1 MPAPATEIRTLAHP
15 RFFYV
20 DADIFRKHLEPD
32 CMNHSCVQLD
42 PHIAKHDICCQYG
55 ADVDLDERAAIL
67 SHGEQLRSIMDPDAA
82 AAPWFTE
89 EELIDPDY
97 PSGKYVRTAVHNGGC
112 VFLSHD
118 KRGCAI
124 HRASIEGGWD
134 FHGVKPGI
142 CRLFPLTYTTDSIL
156 ISDDYREYSCAYQP
170 GTPTL
175 YRALRSSI
183 AALFG
188 EELVI
193 AMDAVE
199 MDLRSTTPGAA
210 QPSLRVIH

>member
-1 MPAPATEIRTLAHP
+1 MPQPASELRKLAHP
-15 RFFYV
+15 RFHYCDV
-20 DADIFRKHLEPD
+20 EIFRKPLVPD
-32 CMNHSCVQLD
+32 CMSHSCVQLE
-42 PHIAKHDICCQYG
+42 PHVARLDVCCQYG

-67 SHGEQLRSIMDPDAA
+67 ARADQLREIMSPEAA

-89 EELIDPDY
+89 EELEDPDY
-97 PSGKYVRTAVHNGGC
+97 PSGKYVRTAVFGDGC

-124 HRASIEGGWD
+124 HRASIEGNWD

-156 ISDDYREYSCAYQP
+156 IADDYVDYSCAFHP
-170 GTPTL
+170 NTPTL
-175 YRALRSSI
+175 YRVLRSSI

-188 EELVI
+188 EELVT

-199 MDLRSTTPGAA
+199 RSVQAA
-210 QPSLRVIH
+210 PPLAPSLRVIQ

>member
-1 MPAPATEIRTLAHP
+1 MPQPAEELRKLDHP
-15 RFFYV
+15 RFHYCDV
-20 DADIFRKHLEPD
+20 EIFRKPLVPD
-32 CMNHSCVQLD
+32 CMTHSCAQLE
-42 PHIAKHDICCQYG
+42 PHVARVDICCQYG

-67 SHGEQLRSIMDPDAA
+67 SHAEQLKSIMTPEAA

-97 PSGKYVRTAVHNGGC
+97 PSGKYVRTAVFGDGC
-112 VFLSHD
+112 VFLSQD
-118 KRGCAI
+118 QRGCSI

-156 ISDDYREYSCAYQP
+156 IADDYRDYSCAYTP

-175 YRALRSSI
+175 YRVQRSSI

-188 EELVI
+188 EDLVI
-193 AMDAVE
+193 AMDAIEAEVIGK
-199 MDLRSTTPGAA
+199 P
-210 QPSLRVIH
+210 QPVTLRVVQ

>member
-1 MPAPATEIRTLAHP
+1 MPQPANELRKLAHP
-15 RFFYV
+15 RFHYV
-20 DADIFRKHLEPD
+20 DAEVFRKPLVAD
-32 CMNHSCVQLD
+32 CMTHSCVQVEPTHRARLD
-42 PHIAKHDICCQYG
+42 VCCQYG

-67 SHGEQLRSIMDPDAA
+67 AHAEQLRQILTPEAA

-89 EELIDPDY
+89 EVLLDPDY
-97 PSGKYVRTAVHNGGC
+97 PSGKYVRTAVHGDGC

-118 KRGCAI
+118 QRGCAI

-175 YRALRSSI
+175 YRVLRGSI

-188 EELVI
+188 EELVT

-199 MDLRSTTPGAA
+199 ADLRAA
-210 QPSLRVIH
+210 MPAHAPSLRVIQ